1 MRRAV
6 QRDLMSRRRDV
17 RHKGQIFFVGVLRAD
32 KEGSRNLLLIENF
45 QNWRVFLLG
54 PSSKVRQTI
63 LGSAVSPV
71 AADTA
76 KQSLGVSVSAYSRW
90 YSRWMMPDSSTNIA
104 ASTTPAS
111 NLAFR
116 SSLSASRRMA
126 SPSPVVVWYRVCGH
140 GGK

>member
-6 QRDLMSRRRDV
+6 QRDLMPRRRNV

-32 KEGSRNLLLIENF
+32 KEGGRDLLLIENF
-45 QNWRVFLLG
+45 QNWPGVLLG

-63 LGSAVSPV
+63 LGSAFSPV

-76 KQSLGVSVSAYSRW
+76 KQSLGVSVSAYSLW
-90 YSRWMMPDSSTNIA
+90 YSRWMMPDSITNIA

-126 SPSPVVVWYRVCGH
+126 SPSSVVVWYRVCGH

>member
-1 MRRAV
+1 
-6 QRDLMSRRRDV
+6 MSATRGRYFSLASCAQTKKV
-17 RHKGQIFFVGVLRAD
+17 AGTCSL
-32 KEGSRNLLLIENF
+32 SRISRIG
-45 QNWRVFLLG
+45 RVFLLG

-90 YSRWMMPDSSTNIA
+90 YSRWMMPDSITSIA

-126 SPSPVVVWYRVCGH
+126 SPSSVVVWYRVCGH